1 MIAHY
6 STAFIFAIITTDG
19 PVPVFWVDTHEQCV
33 LLMDHSLAD
42 CTCQEITE

>member
-1 MIAHY
+1 MIAGAA
-6 STAFIFAIITTDG
+6 AFIFAIITADG

-33 LLMDHSLAD
+33 SLMEKSITD